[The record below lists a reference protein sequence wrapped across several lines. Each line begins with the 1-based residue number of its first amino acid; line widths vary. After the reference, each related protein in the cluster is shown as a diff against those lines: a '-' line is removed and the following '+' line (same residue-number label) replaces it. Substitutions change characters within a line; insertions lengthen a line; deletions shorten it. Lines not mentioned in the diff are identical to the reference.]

1 MAIRIK
7 RFIEPGDI
15 LGLQMECADCKAT
28 FSLSFKENL
37 NIRRLSVCP
46 HCQRPWIRMPEGSN
60 AEVAID
66 DLIRQ
71 LNNVGNL
78 LKSGHFKGFRL
89 LLEVASDDEAQQ
101 ASGGTS

>member
-1 MAIRIK
+1 
-7 RFIEPGDI
+7 
-15 LGLQMECADCKAT
+15 
-28 FSLSFKENL
+28 
-37 NIRRLSVCP
+37 
-46 HCQRPWIRMPEGSN
+46 MPEGSN